1 MSRRDLL
8 YITIIILLIILIFTV
23 RKSTRKKYEEYS
35 VKSLTVFGQKVEVSP
50 KKRVYRV
57 SVESAEIKETANGC
71 EEPYKIELT
80 NGYEVVGGVKY
91 IIKNKY
97 VSYYYINVG
106 KDGKDENKNKVDA
119 YDIFIEVESSTPIK
133 IAESCNI

>member
-57 SVESAEIKETANGC
+57 SVESAEIKEL
-71 EEPYKIELT
+71 IL
-80 NGYEVVGGVKY
+80 
-91 IIKNKY
+91 
-97 VSYYYINVG
+97 
-106 KDGKDENKNKVDA
+106 
-119 YDIFIEVESSTPIK
+119 
-133 IAESCNI
+133 